1 MNFKNLRFYTVDL
14 TDLIDTLKDDEK
26 IEEAL
31 EKAKFTECPKDQ
43 LYSVGFVEFF
53 EGYVPKHISSG
64 HNHFFKVGEEAKL
77 IPSSVIKTTLKKA
90 VTAKEAELSRYL
102 KKEEKEALKA
112 AISNRLLSQAF
123 TTYKELII
131 LVNTD
136 LNIVGVSTTS
146 AKKAEMAIAL
156 LRDALTT
163 FPAKILTPMSSP
175 EDVMTNWLKDTS
187 SIPVG
192 FQLGNDA
199 TLKSVDDDDG
209 ETIKAIK
216 ADLTSDEI
224 AVHLDGLKKVKEISL
239 VYDDAVNIKLTS
251 DLVIKSFKPTDTYL
265 EKNLPEKT
273 KDEKADE
280 ESMLFLQTELL
291 TEICSHLLKIFK
303 CQTE

>member
-26 IEEAL
+26 IEDAL

-90 VTAKEAELSRYL
+90 VAAKEAELSRYL

-131 LVNTD
+131 WVNTD
-136 LNIVGVSTTS
+136 LNIVGVGTTS

-163 FPAKILTPMSSP
+163 FPAKILAPMSSP

-199 TLKSVDDDDG
+199 TLKSVDEDG

-224 AVHLDGLKKVKEISL
+224 AVHLDGLKQVKEISL